1 MIGIF
6 WDAHGLIT
14 ITLFMHIYKCHNT
27 CMDLFENWLISQNGN
42 RIMGK

>member
-27 CMDLFENWLISQNGN
+27 CICMDLLENWLIS
-42 RIMGK
+42 